1 MEKVM
6 KVLLINGSPNK
17 NGCTFTAL
25 SQVANT
31 LNEEGIETQMFHIG
45 TKPIAGCLGCQ
56 KCMETG
62 ECVFDDKVNECAEL
76 LGQFDGFVFG
86 TPVYYASANGAM
98 SAFMDRLFI
107 SELCRGTNHFYM
119 KPAAAVVSAR
129 RAGTTATFD
138 QMNKYFTMTQMP
150 VVSSQY
156 WNMVHGNTP
165 DEVRQ
170 DIEGMQVMR
179 TLARNMAFLLKC
191 KKAGM
196 EAGIQLP
203 VREDI
208 IETNFIR

>member
-1 MEKVM
+1 
-6 KVLLINGSPNK
+6 
-17 NGCTFTAL
+17 
-25 SQVANT
+25 
-31 LNEEGIETQMFHIG
+31 
-45 TKPIAGCLGCQ
+45 
-56 KCMETG
+56 
-62 ECVFDDKVNECAEL
+62 
-76 LGQFDGFVFG
+76 
-86 TPVYYASANGAM
+86 
-98 SAFMDRLFI
+98 
-107 SELCRGTNHFYM
+107 M

-165 DEVRQ
+165 DEVRL

-196 EAGIQLP
+196 EAGVQLP
-203 VREDI
+203 EREDI